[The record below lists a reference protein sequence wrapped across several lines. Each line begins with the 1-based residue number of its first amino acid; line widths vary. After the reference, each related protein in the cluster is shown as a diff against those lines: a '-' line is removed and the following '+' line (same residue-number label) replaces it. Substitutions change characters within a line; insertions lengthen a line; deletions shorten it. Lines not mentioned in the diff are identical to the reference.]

1 MQVVVLASQKGG
13 SGKTTLS
20 GHLAVEAERSGM
32 GPVVLIDTDPQGSLS
47 DWWNARGAETPAFAR
62 VAIEDLAD
70 CLKQLREMGVKF
82 AVIDT
87 PPAITQ
93 SIARVVE
100 HADLVL
106 IPARPSPHDLRAVGA
121 TVDIVEHFNKP
132 LVFVINA
139 ATARARI
146 TGESAVALSQHGT
159 VAPVT
164 LHHRVDFAAS
174 MVNGKTIG
182 EIDPKSK
189 SAKEVSG
196 LWEYVAGRLDRLK
209 GTPASVTE
217 APRISTN
224 LEALSPLTSSSP
236 AEVDEEDVTPA
247 PEPVVEAK
255 PEVVASVE
263 PTPEVRVAVEPL
275 PQPEP
280 EVAAM
285 PAHEPEVVAAVEPE
299 SIVEE
304 KPAPVEHKR
313 APEPVAAAAAK
324 PAPTTV
330 VEEDD
335 DEEYDDDFDDEDFS
349 AAIREGA
356 SVAFAVDPSLD
367 LRHDFLPITYQL
379 TRPPED
385 VQVPPPMPVQSAPE
399 PRVAER
405 RPGVFGRRRSE
416 PRAPYAP
423 ESHATEKMR

>member
-20 GHLAVEAERSGM
+20 GHLAVEAERMGF

-70 CLKQLREMGVKF
+70 CLEKLREMGVKL

-93 SIARVVE
+93 SIASVVA

-182 EIDPKSK
+182 EIDGKSK
-189 SAKEVSG
+189 SAREVAD
-196 LWEYVAGRLDRLK
+196 LWTYVAGRLDRLK

-217 APRISTN
+217 APRVSTN
-224 LEALSPLTSSSP
+224 LDALSPLSGSAT
-236 AEVDEEDVTPA
+236 ADEVEET
-247 PEPVVEAK
+247 PEPVVERQ
-255 PEVVASVE
+255 PEVVTAPVPEVATADEPEPLSDAEIAALLEPEAVVE
-263 PTPEVRVAVEPL
+263 PDAEVQLAPEVAPK
-275 PQPEP
+275 PEP
-280 EVAAM
+280 EL
-285 PAHEPEVVAAVEPE
+285 EQ
-299 SIVEE
+299 
-304 KPAPVEHKR
+304 
-313 APEPVAAAAAK
+313 
-324 PAPTTV
+324 
-330 VEEDD
+330 EDI
-335 DEEYDDDFDDEDFS
+335 S
-349 AAIREGA
+349 SAIREGI
-356 SVAFAVDPSLD
+356 SVAFAVDPSID
-367 LRHDFLPITYQL
+367 LSDDFLPITYQL

-385 VQVPPPMPVQSAPE
+385 ARVPPPMPVPQASEPGQRAPE
-399 PRVAER
+399 PRISDR
-405 RPGVFGRRRSE
+405 RSGVFGRRRGE
-416 PRAPYAP
+416 PQSPYVL
-423 ESHATEKMR
+423 ENRVTEKM